1 MKSGERNSL
10 TVSKVVKAISTL
22 FNNPF
27 RSTYKAAGMVQ
38 LLVELPVELPERLLE
53 RLLVLGWGKHRP
65 PPIEKE
71 QR

>member
-38 LLVELPVELPERLLE
+38 LLVELPVELLE